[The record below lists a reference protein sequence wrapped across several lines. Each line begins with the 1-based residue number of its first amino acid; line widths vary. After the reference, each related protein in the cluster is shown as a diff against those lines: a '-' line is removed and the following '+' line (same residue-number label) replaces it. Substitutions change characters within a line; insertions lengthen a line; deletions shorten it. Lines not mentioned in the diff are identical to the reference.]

1 MRASILLI
9 IFILAAML
17 PAQAQFVRVGAK
29 AGGGVSNALGSDTK
43 SNVNY
48 KASLHS
54 GLILNLEF
62 SPTFAT
68 QLEPQYSS
76 KGFTYDDY
84 PTEQGEALAGDVAL
98 RYIEVPLV
106 ARIRKAALFAE
117 AGPYIG
123 FLLNVNSD
131 VNRLQLQSG
140 QDPVVLG
147 EQEFVTDDFEKIDYG
162 YAVGGGL
169 ILESGFFISVRN
181 TGGFRSFS
189 KDLEQRNINWQ
200 LSIGY
205 IFPSRAASN
214 Y

>member
-1 MRASILLI
+1 MKA
-9 IFILAAML
+9 FILPIVLILSL
-17 PAQAQFVRVGAK
+17 PVQAQFFHVGAK
-29 AGGGVSNALGSDTK
+29 AGGGFSNALGSDAK

-48 KASLHS
+48 KAGLHS

-62 SPTFAT
+62 SPVFAT
-68 QLEPQYSS
+68 QLEPQYST

-98 RYIEVPLV
+98 RYLEIPLIAQV
-106 ARIRKAALFAE
+106 KKASLFAE

-123 FLLNVNSD
+123 FLLNTKSD
-131 VNRLQLQSG
+131 VNRLQLQPG
-140 QDPVVLG
+140 QEPIILG
-147 EQEFVTDDFEKIDYG
+147 EREFITDEFEKIDYG

-169 ILESGFFISVRN
+169 ILDTGFFVSVRN
-181 TGGFRSFS
+181 TGGFSSFS
-189 KDLEQRNINWQ
+189 KDLNQRNFNWQ

-205 IFPSRAASN
+205 IMPSRAASN